1 MGSQPL
7 VGFTGSRSLPSR
19 FSPLVGAVVQSV
31 VQSGRGVAVGDA
43 SGADAF
49 VRFRA
54 QQCGVTP
61 RVFRP
66 SLYGG
71 RRVAGALAHR
81 SAAMV
86 RAVQQSVKPQAATR
100 SGSGGSKG
108 AGVVGFVS
116 SACPVHPRSGKR
128 LVPSRSSVR
137 CFGGFGSGTWST
149 LAFAV
154 ALRLPVVVFACGVS
168 HWAALPSHWGG
179 IWVATGVAGAFGLG
193 YQFVALQRAQVGV
206 PFQQPW
212 QR

>member
-1 MGSQPL
+1 MSSVGSSVPL

-43 SGADAF
+43 AGADAF
-49 VRFRA
+49 VRARA
-54 QQCGVTP
+54 VQCGVTP

-81 SAAMV
+81 SAVMV
-86 RAVQQSVKPQAATR
+86 RAVQQS
-100 SGSGGSKG
+100 GGR

-128 LVPSRSSVR
+128 LVPARSSVR

-154 ALRLPVVVFACGVS
+154 ALGLPVVVFACGVS

-179 IWVATGVAGAFGLG
+179 IWVTTGLG
-193 YQFVALQRAQVGV
+193 GPWGQAQRFVPLQRAQVGV
-206 PFQQPW
+206 AYPQPW
-212 QR
+212 QA